1 MSFKRDR
8 ALFLDRDGVINIDKE
23 YLYKIED
30 FEFVDGVFDL
40 IKSFQDSGYIPI
52 VVTNQS
58 GISRGYYSQEDYM
71 KLTEFMINQFLKEGI
86 KIEAVY
92 HCPHLPDDGCRCRK
106 PRSGMFSAAKRSFGL
121 DMKNSIMI
129 GDKDS
134 DMLAALRAKVGRR
147 VLFSK
152 DKESKNA
159 TEIVASLKQIR
170 PS

>member
-1 MSFKRDR
+1 MSSRRDR
-8 ALFLDRDGVINIDKE
+8 AIFLDRDGVINIDKE

-30 FEFVDGVFDL
+30 FEFVDGIFDL
-40 IKSFQDSGYIPI
+40 IKSFQESGYMPI

-58 GISRGYYSQEDYM
+58 GIARGYYTQEDYM
-71 KLTEFMINQFLKEGI
+71 KLSEFMVNEFLKKGI

-92 HCPHLPDDGCRCRK
+92 HCPHSPDDDCRCRK
-106 PRSGMFSAAKRSFGL
+106 PRSGMFSAAKSAFKL

-147 VLFSK
+147 VLFGK
-152 DKESKNA
+152 DKISKNA
-159 TEIVASLKQIR
+159 TEIAESLKEIR